1 MIYAL
6 AAILLLFAAWILLMG
21 IRAMWGSAL
30 GGRASGSAG
39 ITLDDQDAS
48 SLSAFNRRTR

>member
-30 GGRASGSAG
+30 GGRASSAAG
-39 ITLDDQDAS
+39 ITLDDEDAS

>member
-6 AAILLLFAAWILLMG
+6 AAIFLLFAAWFLLMG

-30 GGRASGSAG
+30 GGTASSSAG
-39 ITLDDQDAS
+39 ITLDDEDAR
-48 SLSAFNRRTR
+48 SLSAFNRRAR